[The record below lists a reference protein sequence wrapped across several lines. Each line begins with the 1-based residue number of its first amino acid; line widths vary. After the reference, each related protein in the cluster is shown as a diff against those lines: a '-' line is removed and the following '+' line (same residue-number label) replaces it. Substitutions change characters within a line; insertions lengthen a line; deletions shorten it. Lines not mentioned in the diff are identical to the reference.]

1 MALKLTYKD
10 ISFGI
15 GDTIRV
21 QQKVVEAGKTR
32 NSYFEGM
39 VIAIKGNEGER
50 TFTVRRI
57 GAQKVGIE
65 QIFPINTPTI
75 EKIEVKRE
83 GTAGVRHAK
92 LYFTREKSRKDI
104 ETIYSRTH
112 RKNKPQE
119 AKKKVVKAKT
129 APKTKAKSVKKIAA
143 KK

>member
-1 MALKLTYKD
+1 MALKLSYKD
-10 ISFGI
+10 ITFGI

-32 NSYFEGM
+32 NSNFEGM

-57 GAQKVGIE
+57 GTQKIGIE

-75 EKIEVKRE
+75 EKIEIKRI
-83 GTAGVRHAK
+83 GTPGVRQAK
-92 LYFTREKSRKDI
+92 LYYTRNKSRKEI
-104 ETIYSRTH
+104 ETIYSRAN

-119 AKKKVVKAKT
+119 KKKAVKKT
-129 APKTKAKSVKKIAA
+129 TKTKSKVSKKIAS
-143 KK
+143 KE